1 MYLTVGPFHCNTFN
15 TLGTEVEKR
24 TKRSEMDDQAKL
36 NQIILS
42 ETK

>member
-15 TLGTEVEKR
+15 ILGTEVEKR